1 MDRIQN
7 LLEDS
12 DDLLTNVNN
21 ISEVLVELMQY
32 CKHKGV
38 SFESVLELATDMSG
52 YAKLKSNPDTKVA
65 YMVGKAFCD
74 SEGNVSDEYL
84 QYDSTFTTRELA
96 ENFIKI
102 ETKAYTWEGKCPYEF
117 IIREVRVD

>member
-1 MDRIQN
+1 MNRIQN

-38 SFESVLELATDMSG
+38 RFDSVLELAIDMGG
-52 YAKLKSNPDTKVA
+52 YAKLKSNPFIKTA
-65 YMVGKAFCD
+65 YMVSKTFCD
-74 SEGNVSDEYL
+74 SVGEEIYYNH
-84 QYDSTFTTRELA
+84 TFTTRELA
-96 ENFIKI
+96 ENFIEI
-102 ETKAYTWEGKCPYEF
+102 ERKAYTWEGECPYEF
-117 IIREVRVD
+117 EIKETRID